1 MKLYKSLFVFLFIT
15 TMISCKK
22 NVTDKV
28 TTISGRLLE
37 SSSNPIPVSSYRLI
51 LNQNQLLS
59 PFGSYSG
66 IEQTVSTDNDGK
78 FSISYSLKT
87 GSGVGTGST
96 NPNALYISSNDTMQY
111 KSLYPEFNPIS
122 VSVDTN
128 FNTFY
133 LYKKINKL
141 VRKVKFDNPL
151 NSGEVLEV
159 ITSDAA
165 GAQYKNLNGPIAAG
179 TTLIVDTISN
189 YKISRLNLQTKKY
202 TILSVLK
209 KPMYQTDLNIFLDI
223 GDENY
228 REILMTY

>member
-1 MKLYKSLFVFLFIT
+1 MKLYETLFVFLFIT
-15 TMISCKK
+15 TMIGCKK
-22 NVTDKV
+22 NVTEKV

-37 SSSNPIPVSSYRLI
+37 SSSNPIPVSSYRLT

-66 IEQTVSTDNDGK
+66 IEQTVSTDNNGN
-78 FSISYSLKT
+78 FSFSYSLKT

-96 NPNALYISSNDTMQY
+96 NPNVLYISSNDTMQY
-111 KSLYPEFNPIS
+111 KSLYPEFSPIS

-133 LYKKINKL
+133 LYKKIDKL

-179 TTLIVDTISN
+179 TTLIVDTINN
-189 YKISRLNLQTKKY
+189 YKISRLNLQTRKY
-202 TILSVLK
+202 TALSVLK

>member
-1 MKLYKSLFVFLFIT
+1 MKLYKSLFGFLFIT
-15 TMISCKK
+15 TMLSCKK
-22 NVTDKV
+22 NVADKV
-28 TTISGRLLE
+28 TAISGRLLE
-37 SSSNPIPVSSYRLI
+37 SSSNPTPVSSYRLT
-51 LNQNQLLS
+51 LNQNQLLT

-66 IEQTVSTDNDGK
+66 IRQTVSTDNDGK
-78 FSISYSLKT
+78 FSFSYSLKT
-87 GSGVGTGST
+87 GSGAGTGST

-122 VSVDTN
+122 AGVDTN

-133 LYKKINKL
+133 LFKKIDKL

-159 ITSDAA
+159 ITSDAT
-165 GAQYKNLNGPIAAG
+165 GAQYKNLTGPIAAG
-179 TTLIVDTISN
+179 TTLIVDTINN

-202 TILSVLK
+202 TMLSVLK

>member
-1 MKLYKSLFVFLFIT
+1 
-15 TMISCKK
+15 MISCKK

>member
-1 MKLYKSLFVFLFIT
+1 MKTYKSFFIFLFIT
-15 TMISCKK
+15 TIISCKK

-28 TTISGRLLE
+28 NTISGRLLE
-37 SSSNPIPVSSYRLI
+37 SSSNPIPVNSYKLT
-51 LNQNQLLS
+51 LNQNQVLS

-66 IEQTVSTDNDGK
+66 IEQTVTTDNDGK
-78 FSISYSLKT
+78 FSFSYSLKT

-96 NPNALYISSNDTMQY
+96 NTNVLYISSNDTLKY
-111 KSLYPEFNPIS
+111 KNLYPEFNPIS

-128 FNTFY
+128 LNTFY
-133 LYKKINKL
+133 LYKKIDKL

-159 ITSDAA
+159 ITTDAA
-165 GAQYKNLNGPIAAG
+165 GAQYKNLTGPITVG
-179 TTLIVDTISN
+179 TTIIVDTISN

-209 KPMYQTDLNIFLDI
+209 KPMYQADLNIFLDI
-223 GDENY
+223 GDETY